1 MSVHSTT
8 DEDTELDR
16 EAPDRSRYPETP
28 MEYFTGRFMGGG
40 MMRSMMVWCIVAMAA
55 ALAIAAT
62 TGVRVWGFFCIAM
75 MVAMMFMM
83 MGPSHRHHH

>member
-8 DEDTELDR
+8 EDDTDLER
-16 EAPDRSRYPETP
+16 EDQDRSRRPETP
-28 MEYFTGRFMGGG
+28 MEYFMGGG
-40 MMRSMMVWCIVAMAA
+40 MMRSMMVWCIVAMVA

-62 TGVRVWGFFCIAM
+62 TGVRVWGFFCVAM
-75 MVAMMFMM
+75 MIAMMFMM